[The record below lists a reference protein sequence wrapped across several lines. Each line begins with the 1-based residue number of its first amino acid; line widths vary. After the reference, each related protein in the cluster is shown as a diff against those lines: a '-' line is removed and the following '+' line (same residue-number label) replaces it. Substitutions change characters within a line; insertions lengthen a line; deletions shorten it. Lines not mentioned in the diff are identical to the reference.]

1 MSKHGYL
8 FMMIAL
14 IVVGFVA
21 VFVYQNNNLDKLD
34 EAENEVITTP
44 SNSPVVSGDSNEESN
59 EEYGS
64 SLVEY
69 TFKNEFGDGTKTI
82 AVKARQVE
90 QLSGFSGATANV
102 YYIDKEYNLYHLEL
116 VDDFPT
122 TKLATNIKKLE
133 LTDSGL
139 IAYFE
144 NPYDIVQEDNYVTYK
159 ENN

>member
-1 MSKHGYL
+1 MSKHSYV

-21 VFVYQNNNLDKLD
+21 VYVYQHNNLDKLNETPDD
-34 EAENEVITTP
+34 EIVSTP
-44 SNSPVVSGDSNEESN
+44 SSRPTGTGDFNDV
-59 EEYGS
+59 EYGS

-82 AVKARQVE
+82 SVKARQIE

-133 LTDSGL
+133 LTDSGVV
-139 IAYFE
+139 AYFE
-144 NPYDIVQEDNYVTYK
+144 NPYDIVEEDNYVSYK
-159 ENN
+159 ENR

>member
-1 MSKHGYL
+1 MSKHSYL

-14 IVVGFVA
+14 IVVGVVA
-21 VFVYQNNNLDKLD
+21 AFVYQHNNLDKLD
-34 EAENEVITTP
+34 EVEDEEVVATPSTTP
-44 SNSPVVSGDSNEESN
+44 TVSDDSND
-59 EEYGS
+59 EYGS

-144 NPYDIVQEDNYVTYK
+144 NPYDIVQEDNYVSYK

>member
-1 MSKHGYL
+1 MSKHSYL

-14 IVVGFVA
+14 IVVGVVA
-21 VFVYQNNNLDKLD
+21 AFVYQHNNLDKLD
-34 EAENEVITTP
+34 EVEDEEVVATPSTTP
-44 SNSPVVSGDSNEESN
+44 TVSDDSND
-59 EEYGS
+59 EYGS

-82 AVKARQVE
+82 SIKARQVE

-102 YYIDKEYNLYHLEL
+102 YYIDKDYNLYHLEL
-116 VDDFPT
+116 VDEFPA

-133 LTDSGL
+133 LTDDG
-139 IAYFE
+139 IVAYFE
-144 NPYDIVQEDNYVTYK
+144 NPYDIVEEDNYVSYK

>member
-1 MSKHGYL
+1 MSKHSYL

-14 IVVGFVA
+14 IVVGVVA
-21 VFVYQNNNLDKLD
+21 VFVYQHNNLDKLD
-34 EAENEVITTP
+34 EVEDEEVVATPSTTP
-44 SNSPVVSGDSNEESN
+44 TVSDDSND
-59 EEYGS
+59 EYGS

-144 NPYDIVQEDNYVTYK
+144 NPYDIVQEDNYVSYK

>member
-1 MSKHGYL
+1 MSKHSYL

-14 IVVGFVA
+14 IVVGVVA
-21 VFVYQNNNLDKLD
+21 AFVYQHNNLDKLD
-34 EAENEVITTP
+34 EVEDEEVVATPSTTP
-44 SNSPVVSGDSNEESN
+44 TISDDSND
-59 EEYGS
+59 EYGS

-82 AVKARQVE
+82 SIKARQVE

-102 YYIDKEYNLYHLEL
+102 YYIDKDYNLYHLEL
-116 VDDFPT
+116 VDEFPA

-133 LTDSGL
+133 LTDDG
-139 IAYFE
+139 IVAYFE
-144 NPYDIVQEDNYVTYK
+144 NPYDIVEEDNYVSYK